1 MATVGLRACGAPL
14 RALVWCAR
22 VPSSAWE
29 LLRTSL
35 LALGSGKWASGN
47 EWQELRAVVGFNTSN
62 HIYGSISK
70 SKENCSYFS
79 FFFVFRVILEL
90 LEHSLSYW
98 RSPDCYLGRGSWN
111 LPQWDLWMDSFF
123 KTYSVLWLSTTWI
136 KARKDKCIF
145 LRHQDKFLK
154 IQSELITS
162 KEIYMY

>member
-79 FFFVFRVILEL
+79 FFLFSGLFW
-90 LEHSLSYW
+90 SCW
-98 RSPDCYLGRGSWN
+98 
-111 LPQWDLWMDSFF
+111 
-123 KTYSVLWLSTTWI
+123 STPWAIEDPLTVTWGGVPGTFHNGI
-136 KARKDKCIF
+136 CGWTLF
-145 LRHQDKFLK
+145 LRLTQFYDCLLPESKR
-154 IQSELITS
+154 ERTS
-162 KEIYMY
+162 VFF